1 MPTVTVP
8 EVGEVIAGDPGTE
21 VAVPWN
27 VILYNDDWHTIDEVV
42 LQVQKA
48 TGYALERAV
57 AITLEVHESGRA
69 VVFTGDKENAGAW
82 PRCCAR
88 SDSRSRLTKPER
100 QIATDPSPPPLG
112 DSG

>member
-8 EVGEVIAGDPGTE
+8 EVGELMAGDPGTE
-21 VAVPWN
+21 VAVPWH

-69 VVFTGDKENAGAW
+69 VVFTGDKEECRRVAAVL
-82 PRCCAR
+82 REI
-88 SDSRSRLTKPER
+88 RLQVE
-100 QIATDPSPPPLG
+100 IDEA
-112 DSG
+112 